1 MSTFVTGDT
10 IRTLREGAGLTQKQL
25 ADQLCLSDKT
35 ISKWETNR
43 GLPDITLLSPLASA
57 LGVSVTEL
65 LSGQCM
71 QNRNRGGNLLRSKFY
86 VCPVCGNIIHA
97 MGDGAYSCCGVSLPP
112 LEAEPEDDEHR
123 IAIESVENEQFLT
136 VSHPMTK
143 EHYLSFI
150 AWVTGDRL
158 TLVKWYPEGNA
169 ETRIQLR
176 GHGMLYVYCN
186 RHGLFMHRV

>member
-71 QNRNRGGNLLRSKFY
+71 QNHNRGGNLLRSKFY

-97 MGDGAYSCCGVSLPP
+97 MGDGAYNCCGVSLPP
-112 LEAEPEDDEHR
+112 LEAEPEDDEHC
-123 IAIESVENEQFLT
+123 IAIESVENEHFLT

-186 RHGLFMHRV
+186 RHGLFMRRV

>member
-1 MSTFVTGDT
+1 MSAFVTGDT
-10 IRTLREGAGLTQKQL
+10 IRMLREKAGLTQKQL

-43 GLPDITLLSPLASA
+43 GLPDITLINPLATT
-57 LGVSVTEL
+57 LGVSVSEL
-65 LSGQCM
+65 LSGHCM
-71 QNRNRGGNLLRSKFY
+71 QNKNRSGNLLRSKFY

-97 MGDGAYSCCGVSLPP
+97 MGEGAYSCCGIILPP
-112 LEAEPEDDEHR
+112 LEAEPEDNEHR
-123 IAIESVENEQFLT
+123 FQIENVENEQFIT
-136 VSHPMTK
+136 MAHPMTK
-143 EHYLSFI
+143 EHSLSFL

-176 GHGMLYVYCN
+176 GRGILYAYCN
-186 RHGLFMHRV
+186 RHGLFMRRV

>member
-1 MSTFVTGDT
+1 MSAFVNGET
-10 IRTLREGAGLTQKQL
+10 IRTLRESAGLTQRQL

-43 GLPDITLLSPLASA
+43 GLPDITLLNPLAAA
-57 LGVSVTEL
+57 LGVSVSEL

-86 VCPVCGNIIHA
+86 VCPVCGNILHA

-123 IAIESVENEQFLT
+123 ITIETVENEHFLT
-136 VSHPMTK
+136 ISHPMTK

-150 AWVTGDRL
+150 AWVTGDRV

-176 GHGMLYVYCN
+176 GHGILYVYCN
-186 RHGLFMHRV
+186 HHGLFMRRV

>member
-1 MSTFVTGDT
+1 MSAFVTGDT
-10 IRTLREGAGLTQKQL
+10 IRMLREKAGLTQKQL

-43 GLPDITLLSPLASA
+43 GLPDISLINPLAA
-57 LGVSVTEL
+57 TLGVSVSEL

-71 QNRNRGGNLLRSKFY
+71 QNKNRGGNLLRSKFY

-97 MGDGAYSCCGVSLPP
+97 MGEGAYSCCGIVLPP
-112 LEAEPEDDEHR
+112 LEAEPEDHEHR
-123 IAIESVENEQFLT
+123 FQIENVENEHFI
-136 VSHPMTK
+136 SMAHPMTK
-143 EHYLSFI
+143 EHSLSFL
-150 AWVTGDRL
+150 AWVTGDRM

-176 GHGMLYVYCN
+176 GRGILYAYCN
-186 RHGLFMHRV
+186 RHGLYMRRM

>member
-71 QNRNRGGNLLRSKFY
+71 QNHNRGGNLLRSKFY

-112 LEAEPEDDEHR
+112 LEAEPEDDDHR
-123 IAIESVENEQFLT
+123 IAIESVENEHFLT

-176 GHGMLYVYCN
+176 GHGILYVYCN
-186 RHGLFMHRV
+186 RHGLFMRRV

>member
-1 MSTFVTGDT
+1 MDAFVTGDT
-10 IRTLREGAGLTQKQL
+10 IRMLREKAGLTQKQL
-25 ADQLCLSDKT
+25 ADQLSLSDKT
-35 ISKWETNR
+35 VSKWETNR
-43 GLPDITLLSPLASA
+43 GLPDITLISPLAA
-57 LGVSVTEL
+57 VLGVSVSEL

-71 QNRNRGGNLLRSKFY
+71 QNRNRSGNLLRSKFY

-112 LEAEPEDDEHR
+112 LDAEPEDDAHR
-123 IAIESVENEQFLT
+123 FQIEKVENEHFIT

-143 EHYLSFI
+143 EHALSFI

-176 GHGMLYVYCN
+176 GHGILYMYCN
-186 RHGLFMHRV
+186 HHGLFMRRI

>member
-43 GLPDITLLSPLASA
+43 GLPDITLLSPLAAA

-123 IAIESVENEQFLT
+123 IAIECVENEHFLT

-176 GHGMLYVYCN
+176 GHGILYVYCN
-186 RHGLFMHRV
+186 RHGLFMRRV

>member
-43 GLPDITLLSPLASA
+43 GLPDITLLSPLAAA

-123 IAIESVENEQFLT
+123 IAIESVENEHFLT

-143 EHYLSFI
+143 EHFISF
-150 AWVTGDRL
+150 AAYVTCDRL
-158 TLVKWYPEGNA
+158 QLVKFYPEGNA

-176 GHGMLYVYCN
+176 GHGILYVYCN
-186 RHGLFMHRV
+186 RHGLFMRRI

>member
-1 MSTFVTGDT
+1 MSAFVTGDT
-10 IRTLREGAGLTQKQL
+10 IRMLREKAGKTQKQL

-43 GLPDITLLSPLASA
+43 GLPDITLISPLAAA
-57 LGVSVTEL
+57 LGVSVSEL
-65 LSGQCM
+65 LAGQCM
-71 QNRNRGGNLLRSKFY
+71 QNHNRGGNLLRSKFY

-97 MGDGAYSCCGVSLPP
+97 MGDGAFSCCGVSLPP
-112 LEAEPEDDEHR
+112 LEAEAEDDQHHFV
-123 IAIESVENEQFLT
+123 IESVENEHYIT
-136 VSHPMTK
+136 VDHPMTK
-143 EHYLSFI
+143 EHYLSFV

-176 GHGMLYVYCN
+176 GHGILYLYCN
-186 RHGLFMHRV
+186 RHGLYMRRV

>member
-10 IRTLREGAGLTQKQL
+10 IRMLREKAGLTQKQL

-43 GLPDITLLSPLASA
+43 GLPDITLINPLAA
-57 LGVSVTEL
+57 TLGVSVSEL

-71 QNRNRGGNLLRSKFY
+71 QNKNRSGNLLRSKFY

-97 MGDGAYSCCGVSLPP
+97 MGEGAFSCCGIVLPP

-123 IAIESVENEQFLT
+123 FRIENVENEQFIT
-136 VSHPMTK
+136 MAHPMTK
-143 EHYLSFI
+143 EHSLSFL

-176 GHGMLYVYCN
+176 GRGILYAYCN
-186 RHGLFMHRV
+186 RHGLYMRRV

>member
-10 IRTLREGAGLTQKQL
+10 IRMLREKAGLTQKQL
-25 ADQLCLSDKT
+25 AVQLCLSDKT

-43 GLPDITLLSPLASA
+43 GLPDITLINPLAA
-57 LGVSVTEL
+57 TLGVSVSEL

-71 QNRNRGGNLLRSKFY
+71 QNRNRSGNLLRSKFY

-97 MGDGAYSCCGVSLPP
+97 MGEGAYSCCGIVLPP

-123 IAIESVENEQFLT
+123 FQIEDVENEHFIT
-136 VSHPMTK
+136 IAHPMTK
-143 EHYLSFI
+143 EHSLSFL

-176 GHGMLYVYCN
+176 GRGILYAYCN
-186 RHGLFMHRV
+186 RHGLYMRRV

>member
-1 MSTFVTGDT
+1 MSTFVTGET
-10 IRTLREGAGLTQKQL
+10 IRSLRENAGLTQKQL

-43 GLPDITLLSPLASA
+43 GLPDIMLISPLAAA
-57 LGVSVTEL
+57 LGVSVSEL
-65 LSGQCM
+65 LSGQWA

-86 VCPVCGNIIHA
+86 VCPVCGNILHA

-112 LEAEPEDDEHR
+112 LEAEAEDDEHR
-123 IAIESVENEQFLT
+123 MVIEGVENEHFIT

-143 EHYLSFI
+143 EHHLSFI

-176 GHGMLYVYCN
+176 GHGILYICCN
-186 RHGLFMHRV
+186 RDGLFMRRV

>member
-1 MSTFVTGDT
+1 MSAFVAGDT
-10 IRTLREGAGLTQKQL
+10 IRMLREKAGFTQKQL
-25 ADQLCLSDKT
+25 ADRLCVSDKT

-43 GLPDITLLSPLASA
+43 GLPDIALISPLATA

-65 LSGQCM
+65 MNGQCI

-97 MGDGAYSCCGVSLPP
+97 MGDGAFCCCGVALPP
-112 LEAEPEDDEHR
+112 LEAEVEDDDHR
-123 IAIESVENEQFLT
+123 ICIESVENEHYIT

-143 EHYLSFI
+143 EHYLSFV

-176 GHGMLYVYCN
+176 GHGILYIYCN
-186 RHGLFMHRV
+186 HHGLFMRRV

>member
-1 MSTFVTGDT
+1 MSNYVTADT
-10 IRTLREGAGLTQKQL
+10 IRDLREKAGLTQKQL
-25 ADQLCLSDKT
+25 ADGLCISDKT
-35 ISKWETNR
+35 VSKWETGR
-43 GLPDITLLSPLASA
+43 GLPDVSLLAPLAAA
-57 LGVSVTEL
+57 LGVSVSEL

-86 VCPVCGNIIHA
+86 ICPLCGNIIHA
-97 MGDGAYSCCGVSLPP
+97 MGEGAYSCCGVALPP
-112 LEAEPEDDEHR
+112 LEAEPEDNEHR
-123 IAIESVENEQFLT
+123 ISIETVENEHFIT

-143 EHYLSFI
+143 EHYLSFA

-176 GHGMLYVYCN
+176 GHGVLYVYCN
-186 RHGLFMHRV
+186 RHGLFARRV

>member
-1 MSTFVTGDT
+1 MSTFVTGET
-10 IRTLREGAGLTQKQL
+10 IRILRENAGLTQKQL

-43 GLPDITLLSPLASA
+43 GLPDITLISPLAAA
-57 LGVSVTEL
+57 LGVSVSEL
-65 LSGQCM
+65 LSGQWA

-86 VCPVCGNIIHA
+86 VCPVCGNILHA

-112 LEAEPEDDEHR
+112 LEAEAEDDEHR
-123 IAIESVENEQFLT
+123 MVIEGVENEHFIT

-143 EHYLSFI
+143 EHHLSFI

-176 GHGMLYVYCN
+176 GHGILYICCN
-186 RHGLFMHRV
+186 RDGLFMRRV

>member
-10 IRTLREGAGLTQKQL
+10 IRMLREKAGLTQKQL

-43 GLPDITLLSPLASA
+43 GLPDITLINPLAA
-57 LGVSVTEL
+57 TLGVSVSEL

-71 QNRNRGGNLLRSKFY
+71 QNKNRSGNLLRSKFY

-97 MGDGAYSCCGVSLPP
+97 MGEGAFSCCGIVLPP

-123 IAIESVENEQFLT
+123 FRIENVENEHFIT
-136 VSHPMTK
+136 MAHPMTK
-143 EHYLSFI
+143 EHSLSFL

-176 GHGMLYVYCN
+176 GRGILYAYCN
-186 RHGLFMHRV
+186 RHGLYMRRV

>member
-71 QNRNRGGNLLRSKFY
+71 QNHNRGGNLLRSKFY

-123 IAIESVENEQFLT
+123 IAIESVENEHFLT

-176 GHGMLYVYCN
+176 GHGILYVYCN
-186 RHGLFMHRV
+186 RHGLFMRRV

>member
-10 IRTLREGAGLTQKQL
+10 IRMLREKAGLTQKQL

-43 GLPDITLLSPLASA
+43 GLPDITLINPLAA
-57 LGVSVTEL
+57 TLGVSVSEL

-71 QNRNRGGNLLRSKFY
+71 QNKNRSGNLLRSKFY

-97 MGDGAYSCCGVSLPP
+97 MGEGAFSCCGIVLPP

-123 IAIESVENEQFLT
+123 FRIENVENEQFIT
-136 VSHPMTK
+136 MAHPMTK
-143 EHYLSFI
+143 EHSLSFL

-176 GHGMLYVYCN
+176 GRGILYAYCN
-186 RHGLFMHRV
+186 RHGLYMRRL

>member
-10 IRTLREGAGLTQKQL
+10 IRMLREKAGLTQKQL

-43 GLPDITLLSPLASA
+43 GLPDITLINPLAA
-57 LGVSVTEL
+57 TLGVSVSEL

-71 QNRNRGGNLLRSKFY
+71 QNKNRSGNLLRSKFY

-97 MGDGAYSCCGVSLPP
+97 MGEGAFSCCGIVLPS

-123 IAIESVENEQFLT
+123 FRIENVENEQFIT
-136 VSHPMTK
+136 MAHPMTK
-143 EHYLSFI
+143 EHSLSFL

-176 GHGMLYVYCN
+176 GRGILYAYCN
-186 RHGLFMHRV
+186 RHGLYMRRV

>member
-1 MSTFVTGDT
+1 MNAFVTGET
-10 IRTLREGAGLTQKQL
+10 IRLLREKNGMTQKQL

-43 GLPDITLLSPLASA
+43 GLPDITLISPLAAA
-57 LGVSVTEL
+57 LKVSVAEL

-71 QNRNRGGNLLRSKFY
+71 HNGNRGGNLLRSKFY

-97 MGDGAYSCCGVSLPP
+97 MGDGAFSCCGVSLPP

-123 IAIESVENEQFLT
+123 FNIESVENEHYIT

-143 EHYLSFI
+143 EHYLSFA
-150 AWVTGDRL
+150 AWVTGDLL

-176 GHGMLYVYCN
+176 GHGILYVYCN
-186 RHGLFMHRV
+186 HHGLFMRRV

>member
-10 IRTLREGAGLTQKQL
+10 IRMLREKAGLTQKQL

-43 GLPDITLLSPLASA
+43 GLPDITLINPLAA
-57 LGVSVTEL
+57 TLGVSVSEL

-71 QNRNRGGNLLRSKFY
+71 QNKNRSGNLLRSKFY

-97 MGDGAYSCCGVSLPP
+97 MGEGAFSCCGIVLPP

-123 IAIESVENEQFLT
+123 FRIENVENEQFIT
-136 VSHPMTK
+136 MDHPMTK
-143 EHYLSFI
+143 EHSLSFL

-176 GHGMLYVYCN
+176 GRGILYAYCN
-186 RHGLFMHRV
+186 RHGLYMRRV

>member
-1 MSTFVTGDT
+1 MSGFVTGDT
-10 IRTLREGAGLTQKQL
+10 IRSLRERCGLTQKQL

-35 ISKWETNR
+35 ISKWETGR
-43 GLPDITLLSPLASA
+43 GLPDVTLIPQLAAA

-65 LSGQCM
+65 LSGQLM
-71 QNRNRGGNLLRSKFY
+71 QNQNRGGNLLRSRFY

-97 MGDGAYSCCGVSLPP
+97 MGAGAYSCCGVSLPP

-123 IAIESVENEQFLT
+123 ISIEVVENEHFITLN
-136 VSHPMTK
+136 HPMTK
-143 EHYLSFI
+143 EHHLSFV

-158 TLVKWYPEGNA
+158 QLVKWYPEGNA
-169 ETRIQLR
+169 ETRLELR

-186 RHGLFMHRV
+186 HHGLFFRRK